1 MREVRVEV
9 LVHDLRGE
17 APVRI
22 ELAAERLPARRVA
35 VVEVAHGVEHG
46 GHERAKIGA
55 ARAVQ
60 ARDPDD
66 GEELSVED
74 RRALAGVLT
83 LDVTLGE
90 EVFAMMHAIER
101 MCDGLLAALTA
112 RSPDRLPLPGLR
124 A

>member
-1 MREVRVEV
+1 M
-9 LVHDLRGE
+9 GE
-17 APVRI
+17 LESRSVDQ
-22 ELAAERLPARRVA
+22 LAAMRVFVRAIERGSFTRAASDLKLTPSAVSKLVRRL
-35 VVEVAHGVEHG
+35 E
-46 GHERAKIGA
+46 
-55 ARAVQ
+55 

-66 GEELSVED
+66 GEELTIED

-83 LDVTLGE
+83 LDAQLGDE
-90 EVFAMMHAIER
+90 CLAMMHAIER